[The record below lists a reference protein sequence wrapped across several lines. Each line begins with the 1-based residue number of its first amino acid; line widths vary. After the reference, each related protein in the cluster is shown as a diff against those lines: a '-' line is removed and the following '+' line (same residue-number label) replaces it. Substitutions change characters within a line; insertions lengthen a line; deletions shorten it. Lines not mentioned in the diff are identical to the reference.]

1 MLKEFKTF
9 LMKGNLIDLAVAF
22 VLGVAFASVV
32 SAFTVGVIGGLVA
45 ALVGKQDLVLLTFR
59 LGNGVIRYGVFLESL
74 IDFVTV
80 GFVLFLIVKAYN
92 RFRAEPDLTTKACAF
107 CRTDIPLDATRC
119 PNCTSELQ
127 AA

>member
-1 MLKEFKTF
+1 
-9 LMKGNLIDLAVAF
+9 MKGNLIDLAVAF

-92 RFRAEPDLTTKACAF
+92 RFRAEPDSTTKACAF

>member
-32 SAFTVGVIGGLVA
+32 SAFTVGVVGGLVA